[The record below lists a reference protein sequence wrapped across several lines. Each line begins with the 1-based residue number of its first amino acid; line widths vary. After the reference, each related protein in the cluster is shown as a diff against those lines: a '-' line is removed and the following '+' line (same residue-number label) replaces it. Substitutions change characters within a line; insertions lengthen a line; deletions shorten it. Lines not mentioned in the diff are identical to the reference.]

1 MKIIVWNSQDKC
13 VADCRKLIRGCDV
26 LCLLDCGQW
35 TVPAHALQVQNGL
48 YYWKDKN
55 SSYDVFYC
63 LERVAFICRDGL
75 YSGESVLY
83 SIHSSIGSLIG
94 IRLHDNFWLFAHH
107 EPNLVNAYH
116 IGEFYLREI
125 SDRFRKAAFIADFK
139 EKSYSWALHPK
150 DIIHILLIIYSLS
163 MWLVQIYICWKA
175 IARLPISLLSL
186 NWIFNVRIRTCLP
199 ERNQLKFGETD
210 DNIDE
215 N

>member
-1 MKIIVWNSQDKC
+1 MPVGLRAVDGSGAC
-13 VADCRKLIRGCDV
+13 VAGTER
-26 LCLLDCGQW
+26 
-35 TVPAHALQVQNGL
+35 

-139 EKSYSWALHPK
+139 KKSYSWVQETVGKLYCIALP
-150 DIIHILLIIYSLS
+150 DILLIIYSLS
-163 MWLVQIYICWKA
+163 MWPVQIYICWKA
-175 IARLPISLLSL
+175 IARPPISLLSL
-186 NWIFNVRIRTCLP
+186 NWIFNVQIRTCLT

-210 DNIDE
+210 DNADE